1 MQINSSIN
9 YIKNKVETYG
19 LQRSNRFEVSITRNG
34 QEVANSI
41 PMFSVQFPNKSV
53 GVIGDFTTGPNI
65 GRNVPINFD
74 YDKTSSLLM
83 TMAIDA
89 KWTNYKA
96 INDWVE
102 DIVNDGSKLNGS
114 GTGFAGNRYTYV
126 NDYTSILGQVI
137 VATLN
142 LQDKISST
150 FIFSEAYP
158 IGIFPLQFG
167 ETEKNAVMFATVEF
181 NFRTYTFKNN

>member
-41 PMFSVQFPNKSV
+41 PIFSVQFPNKSV

-102 DIVNDGSKLNGS
+102 DIVNDDIEINISQEIKPYL
-114 GTGFAGNRYTYV
+114 F
-126 NDYTSILGQVI
+126 
-137 VATLN
+137 N
-142 LQDKISST
+142 LKSHFTVYETNS
-150 FIFSEAYP
+150 FLYP
-158 IGIFPLQFG
+158 ISLIVNSAHDCIKSAIF
-167 ETEKNAVMFATVEF
+167 FALGSLCMVALVICNPFFSRSEI
-181 NFRTYTFKNN
+181 

>member
-1 MQINSSIN
+1 
-9 YIKNKVETYG
+9 
-19 LQRSNRFEVSITRNG
+19 
-34 QEVANSI
+34 
-41 PMFSVQFPNKSV
+41 
-53 GVIGDFTTGPNI
+53 
-65 GRNVPINFD
+65 
-74 YDKTSSLLM
+74 M